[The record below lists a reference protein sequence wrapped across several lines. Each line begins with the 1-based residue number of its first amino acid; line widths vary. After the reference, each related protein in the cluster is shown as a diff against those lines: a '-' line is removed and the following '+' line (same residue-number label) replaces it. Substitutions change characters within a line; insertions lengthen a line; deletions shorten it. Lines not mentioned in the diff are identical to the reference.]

1 MSDQLELLKRYQ
13 GWRRGDDS
21 EMPHPAIIGDA
32 IDYAIVI
39 IEAAENLLAVKGR
52 HHSEQ
57 AYGRLA
63 AAVNDTSSTTTKGS
77 N

>member
-1 MSDQLELLKRYQ
+1 MSAQLELLKRYQ

-21 EMPHPAIIGDA
+21 VMLEPVVIGDA
-32 IDYAIVI
+32 LDYAIAI
-39 IEAAENLLAVKGR
+39 IEAAENLLAVNGR

-63 AAVNDTSSTTTKGS
+63 AAVNKSTTTKGS
-77 N
+77 K

>member
-1 MSDQLELLKRYQ
+1 MSAQLELLKRYQ

-21 EMPHPAIIGDA
+21 VMLDPAIIGDA

-52 HHSEQ
+52 HHSEM

-63 AAVNDTSSTTTKGS
+63 AAAIDKSTTTTEE